1 MWSKGHV
8 TLRVEASYAK
18 SSLVLIDFLQ
28 KKINVWFV
36 KRTLETGVM
45 WLYGWEYVANLRRL
59 VNIVI
64 AIVEI

>member
-8 TLRVEASYAK
+8 ILRVEASYAK